1 MKRAFQGLAAG
12 WLAAM
17 AIGSQSACG
26 PADSAEPPGADA
38 AIDSQDAAALQERL
52 AAGRVLSR
60 IFPYSDRWLRLG
72 LPGPRDWHRLEA
84 ALA

>member
-1 MKRAFQGLAAG
+1 MTARAGVRALGGTALFRLY
-12 WLAAM
+12 
-17 AIGSQSACG
+17 
-26 PADSAEPPGADA
+26 
-38 AIDSQDAAALQERL
+38 DSQDAAALQERL